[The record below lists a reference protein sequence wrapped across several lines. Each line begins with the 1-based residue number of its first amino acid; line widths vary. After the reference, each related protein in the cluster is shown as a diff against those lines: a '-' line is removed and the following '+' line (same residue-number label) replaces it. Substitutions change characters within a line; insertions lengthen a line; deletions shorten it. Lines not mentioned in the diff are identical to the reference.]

1 LQWLLTL
8 LSSLI
13 LLGGNLLSHS
23 SVLIVSD
30 DTEFARTVAA
40 RWQAERRVPEI
51 TVTTSDVWQSSATEG
66 YNLVIVGPVRN
77 NKISAILSALNATST
92 SAGTIYVSTDAEA
105 RDLKHLAAEHPHVLM
120 IPREDGWIGTLVL
133 VAGEALRR
141 VAATARAQ
149 RAERLAAEQQR
160 NAVLGRYML
169 DVRPSVN
176 NALTGVLGNADLL
189 LLDAASI
196 HPDAREQI
204 RTIHTLALRLNEIMQ
219 RFSSVAAEMRAGEKD
234 SQAETNT
241 VSQTPLAGLAR

>member
-1 LQWLLTL
+1 LT
-8 LSSLI
+8 
-13 LLGGNLLSHS
+13 HS

-51 TVTTSDVWQSSATEG
+51 TLTTSDVWQASAAEG

-77 NKISAILSALNATST
+77 NKISAILSALNANST
-92 SAGTIYVSTDAEA
+92 SATIHVATEAEA
-105 RDLKHLAAEHPHVLM
+105 RDAQQLAAEHPHVLI
-120 IPREDGWIGTLVL
+120 IPREDGWIGTLIL

-141 VAATARAQ
+141 AAATARAQ
-149 RAERLAAEQQR
+149 RAERASAEQQR

-176 NALTGVLGNADLL
+176 NALTTVLGNADLL
-189 LLDAASI
+189 LLDAESI

-204 RTIHTLALRLNEIMQ
+204 RTIHTMALRLNEIMQ
-219 RFSSVAAEMRAGEKD
+219 RFSSVAAEMRAGEKE
-234 SQAETNT
+234 SQAETNN
-241 VSQTPLAGLAR
+241 VSQISAAGLAR

>member
-1 LQWLLTL
+1 LALQSRST
-8 LSSLI
+8 

-51 TVTTSDVWQSSATEG
+51 TLTTSDVWQSSAAQG

-77 NKISAILSALNATST
+77 NKISAILSALNATAAT
-92 SAGTIYVSTDAEA
+92 AATIHVSTEAEA
-105 RDLKHLAAEHPHVLM
+105 RDTQHLAAEHPHVLV
-120 IPREDGWIGTLVL
+120 IPREDGWIGTLIL

-141 VAATARAQ
+141 AAATARAQ
-149 RAERLAAEQQR
+149 RAERASAEQQR
-160 NAVLGRYML
+160 HAVLGRYVL
-169 DVRPSVN
+169 DMRPSVN
-176 NALTGVLGNADLL
+176 NALTSVLGNADLL

-204 RTIHTLALRLNEIMQ
+204 RTIHTMALRLNEIMQ
-219 RFSSVAAEMRAGEKD
+219 RFSSLAAEMRAGEKE
-234 SQAETNT
+234 SQAETNN
-241 VSQTPLAGLAR
+241 VSQIFPAGLAR

>member
-1 LQWLLTL
+1 LT
-8 LSSLI
+8 
-13 LLGGNLLSHS
+13 HS

-51 TVTTSDVWQSSATEG
+51 TLTTSDVWQASAAEG

-77 NKISAILSALNATST
+77 NKISAILSALNANST
-92 SAGTIYVSTDAEA
+92 SATIHVATEAEA
-105 RDLKHLAAEHPHVLM
+105 RDAQQLAAEHPHVLI
-120 IPREDGWIGTLVL
+120 IPREDGWIGTLIL

-141 VAATARAQ
+141 AAATARAQ
-149 RAERLAAEQQR
+149 RAERASAEQQR

-176 NALTGVLGNADLL
+176 NALTTVLGNADLL
-189 LLDAASI
+189 LLDAESI

-204 RTIHTLALRLNEIMQ
+204 RTIHTMALRLNEIMQ
-219 RFSSVAAEMRAGEKD
+219 RFSSVAAEMRAGEKE
-234 SQAETNT
+234 SQPETNN
-241 VSQTPLAGLAR
+241 VSQISAAGLAR